1 MNQPS
6 EVPSLEV
13 SSQWGLASLLMAAMA
28 LPMLILYASGAL
40 APYILSEGVVSPQLL
55 GGFTLASFGVAAL
68 CSSSVGKW
76 VKRSGIKK
84 AGVLLFLFTAV
95 SLALLTR
102 TQNIWL
108 MLAAAGLCGFAQALA
123 NPMTNLAIATQV
135 RAQRRPFMVGLKQS
149 GVQLSAL
156 IAGSLMP
163 FIANYLGWRF
173 AIGMTV
179 PLCLVFAFIVMFYRW
194 ERKSSAVKPK
204 PRGDAKPKTVGCLM
218 IAQGVVGLVLA
229 AFVTQVPILAT
240 ELGLTPAEAA
250 FSITLFGFAGLLSRL
265 VLTPLASKMNHQS
278 DMFQYLILLAIVAII
293 ITFSANANQI
303 WMLYIG
309 VVGIGSTLV
318 ATNALAMAMIV
329 SEPKLGDVPIASGR
343 VSSAFFWGVA
353 AGSLLY
359 QFVVG
364 ALESTQAGVILF
376 VVLLM
381 ISSLSL
387 HILRRSLD
395 KAKHSVE
402 TTV

>member
-6 EVPSLEV
+6 DVPSLDV
-13 SSQWGLASLLMAAMA
+13 SYQWGLASLLMAAMA

-40 APYILSEGVVSPQLL
+40 APYILSEGVVSPQELA
-55 GGFTLASFGVAAL
+55 GFTLASFGVAGL

-76 VKRSGIKK
+76 VNRSGTKK
-84 AGVLLFLFTAV
+84 AGVLLFLFTAA
-95 SLALLTR
+95 SLALLAR

-123 NPMTNLAIATQV
+123 NPVTNLAIATQV
-135 RAQRRPFMVGLKQS
+135 QAQRRPFVVGLKQS

-156 IAGSLMP
+156 MAGSLMP
-163 FIANYLGWRF
+163 FVANHLGWRF

-204 PRGDAKPKTVGCLM
+204 PRGDAKPKTVGYLM
-218 IAQGVVGLVLA
+218 MAQGLVGVVLA
-229 AFVTQVPILAT
+229 GFVTQVPIFAT
-240 ELGLTPAEAA
+240 ELGLTPSEAA

-278 DMFQYLILLAIVAII
+278 DMFQYLIPLAIVAII

-329 SEPKLGDVPIASGR
+329 SEPNLGDVPIASGR
-343 VSSAFFWGVA
+343 VSSTFFWGVA
-353 AGSLLY
+353 SGALLY
-359 QFVVG
+359 QFVVE
-364 ALESTQAGVILF
+364 ALESTQAGVLLF

-381 ISSLSL
+381 ISLLSL
-387 HILRRSLD
+387 HILRRSLY

-402 TTV
+402 TTA